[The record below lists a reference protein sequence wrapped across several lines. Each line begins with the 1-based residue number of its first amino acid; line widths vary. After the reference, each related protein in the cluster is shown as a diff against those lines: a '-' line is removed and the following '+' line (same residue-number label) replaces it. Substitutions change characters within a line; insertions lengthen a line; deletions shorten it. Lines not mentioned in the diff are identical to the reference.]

1 MENREILFRGLKAD
15 GSNEWVYG
23 YLLNTPFEKVYEY
36 TEEPKSFIISDIL
49 YSHICYNNAKT
60 IMTEVI
66 PSTVGQFT
74 GLTDNNGTR
83 IFEGDYDSNGIM
95 VTWCNNCNGWEF
107 AGIDIPTKDICIP
120 CHRCDGNF
128 FFEDHINDFEL
139 IGNIHQK

>member
-1 MENREILFRGLKAD
+1 MNREILFRGLKAY
-15 GSNEWVYG
+15 GIKEWVYG
-23 YLLNTPFEKVYEY
+23 YLLYSDCINTSLSG
-36 TEEPKSFIISDIL
+36 TLSFDK
-49 YSHICYNNAKT
+49 H
-60 IMTEVI
+60 EVI

-74 GLTDNNGTR
+74 GLTDKNGTR

-107 AGIDIPTKDICIP
+107 AGIDIPTKDICIS

-128 FFEDHINDFEL
+128 FFEDHINDFEV